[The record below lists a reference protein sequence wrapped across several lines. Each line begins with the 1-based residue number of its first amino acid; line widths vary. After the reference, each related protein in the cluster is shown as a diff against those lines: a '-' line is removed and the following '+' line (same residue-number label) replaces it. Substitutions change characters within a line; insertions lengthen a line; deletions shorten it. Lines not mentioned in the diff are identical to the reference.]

1 MNAQSRPLLGDG
13 GEWIFNAIKKNP
25 EGLLLLAAGAVL
37 MMRTSSPQS
46 SQAAS
51 NNATYGPTKDT
62 ASKTAGEMADAVT
75 DTARRT

>member
-13 GEWIFNAIKKNP
+13 GEWIFNAIKRNP

-46 SQAAS
+46 SQAAFNDADVWS
-51 NNATYGPTKDT
+51 YQGYGQ
-62 ASKTAGEMADAVT
+62 
-75 DTARRT
+75 